1 MAEQSRRLF
10 LALWLA
16 PALAE
21 RLHQLAGEAHRECGG
36 RIMRQE
42 TLHLTL
48 AFIGAVV
55 EDRLPELLMVLG
67 RVRVPRFHI
76 RLDTVG
82 HWAHNHILWAG
93 CTEVPPALLQLA
105 ADIRR
110 EVAAI
115 GLPVSGPA
123 FVPHMTV
130 LRKARTPYV
139 PAVFEPL
146 EWDVAEWALMES
158 CLAPHGADYQR
169 VAAWALD

>member
-10 LALWLA
+10 LALWPE

-36 RIMRQE
+36 RIMRRE

-48 AFIGAVV
+48 AFIGAVA
-55 EDRLPELLMVLG
+55 EDRLPELLTALG
-67 RVRVPRFHI
+67 QIRVPRFRM
-76 RLDTVG
+76 RLDMVG

-93 CTEVPPALLQLA
+93 CAVPPPALLQLA

-115 GLPVSGPA
+115 GLPASGPP
-123 FVPHMTV
+123 FVPHMTL
-130 LRKARTPYV
+130 LRKAHTPYV

-146 EWDVAEWALMES
+146 EWALAEWALMES